1 MDEPIAYLLI
11 LPTLLVGVLWAASI
25 VQKLD
30 QEAQLRAVA
39 YEAARA
45 AAASAGEGGPPE
57 AEEIPAKLAALAAGK
72 GVQQLCLPRA
82 VTTTTTAAASG
93 SGTVYWPDDGEET
106 ATVEVGI
113 EYIRDSQGSPV
124 SVRVTVACVFPP
136 RYGGLAGFD
145 LDGEAS
151 SQVPVGRGGQSVT
164 VDTMPGRMTG
174 SGG

>member
-11 LPTLLVGVLWAASI
+11 LPTLLLGVLWAAST

-45 AAASAGEGGPPE
+45 AAAAPPEAGDPPE
-57 AEEIPAKLAALAAGK
+57 AEEIPAKLAALAAAK
-72 GVQQLCLPRA
+72 GSQQLCLPRA
-82 VTTTTTAAASG
+82 VTTTTAAAPADSR
-93 SGTVYWPDDGEET
+93 TVYWPDSGE
-106 ATVEVGI
+106 ATIEVTL
-113 EYIRDSQGSPV
+113 EYIRDGQGRPEA
-124 SVRVTVACVFPP
+124 VRATVACVFPP

-151 SQVPVGRGGQSVT
+151 SQVPVERGGQSVT
-164 VDTMPGRMTG
+164 VDTLAGRMTG
-174 SGG
+174 TGG